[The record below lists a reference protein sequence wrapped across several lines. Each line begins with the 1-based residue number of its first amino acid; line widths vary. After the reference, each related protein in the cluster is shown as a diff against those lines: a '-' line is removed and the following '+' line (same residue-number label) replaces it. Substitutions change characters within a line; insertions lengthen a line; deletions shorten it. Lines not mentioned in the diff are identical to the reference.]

1 MLITT
6 GTIARNKKASFNF
19 FLEEKFEAGISL
31 LGSEVKSLREGRV
44 SINESYVSAEDGS
57 LFLVNANIQEY
68 SGSSFFQ
75 HKPTRPR
82 RLLLHKQQLKKLLG
96 AVAKKGY
103 TIVPLSLYFNNKG
116 IAKLEIALATG
127 KKNFDKRETE
137 KTRDWNRDKQRILMN
152 RNKKSI

>member
-44 SINESYVSAEDGS
+44 SINESYVSAEDGC